1 MVHLLLWMA
10 YCITAPKHRKT
21 STQLYIL
28 VMSSRLFFHQWRSEH
43 PSSVNTRILIM
54 EIKKAKILSL
64 WFHKFKKHT
73 ESMICCTAATLWVWC
88 ESGCCCLSGD
98 MKGRKMEPRQRAA
111 CRQGCWAS
119 TAGDLSSATAF
130 ADVTVS
136 STYLILPRSVLAD
149 LVFCTTNHTGSRA
162 TASLSPSPSKIA
174 QKTIQEEKAGSVDFA
189 LIYLLL
195 SEIHSLAYLECAD
208 TQVQENIDF

>member
-1 MVHLLLWMA
+1 
-10 YCITAPKHRKT
+10 
-21 STQLYIL
+21 
-28 VMSSRLFFHQWRSEH
+28 
-43 PSSVNTRILIM
+43 M
-54 EIKKAKILSL
+54 EIKKAKILCL

-73 ESMICCTAATLWVWC
+73 VHDLLHRCNSLSLVWKFTNHW
-88 ESGCCCLSGD
+88 SKQRGCCCLSGD

-162 TASLSPSPSKIA
+162 TASLSPSPSRIA

-195 SEIHSLAYLECAD
+195 S
-208 TQVQENIDF
+208 